1 LAMSFLLLV
10 AGHETTVNL
19 IASGTLTL
27 IEQPEQLEEL
37 EADPQLIKPAVE
49 ELLRYTSPVEI
60 ATERYARHDLEVS
73 DTEVPR
79 GELVLAVLGSAN
91 HDEQYFDDP
100 DALDLAPSQQAPRLR
115 AGRRSPLPR
124 GATGQDGG
132 PDRYHCATPTLPRH
146 KPGRDPRLSALAP
159 RFVPART
166 GTTTRRILNY
176 QFRIRK

>member
-1 LAMSFLLLV
+1 MSFLLLV

-100 DALDLAPSQQAPRLR
+100 DALDLALSQQAPRLR

-132 PDRYHCATPTLPRH
+132 PDRYHRATPTLPRH
-146 KPGRDPRLSALAP
+146 KPGRAPRLSALAP
-159 RFVPART
+159 RYVPART

-176 QFRIRK
+176 QFRIRR